1 MSPPCSNQTL
11 VSSSPPD
18 CRLLPAGD
26 LLSTPLP
33 LVLDIALAV
42 VDERGQAIRRPIQQG
57 VEQLAPRLLETH
69 GKPMPWDVF
78 ELGLHCWRAAADEKM
93 AVDEAVA
100 IDAADEKP

>member
-1 MSPPCSNQTL
+1 M
-11 VSSSPPD
+11 SSPPD

-26 LLSTPLP
+26 LFSTPLP

-42 VDERGQAIRRPIQQG
+42 DDERGQAIRRPIQQG

-78 ELGLHCWRAAADEKM
+78 ELGLHYWRAAADEKM